1 MELLFHKEAEQI
13 KRKAFIIHLKK
24 EGKGG
29 EKGEMNVRWIA
40 VLLVLSALAIAPA
53 IALDT
58 TPPRVFNQSA
68 SPSEIANDGS
78 EYSELTVHVVDNTA
92 IDDVTIDLTPIG
104 GGIVHM
110 ICKGNY
116 TKNGE
121 VVGIF
126 NWTTNANCPPGIY
139 SLKINVTDIAGN
151 YNDTASIILGVSLMA
166 DSLGV
171 DDASG
176 SPGSYVE
183 VPVIINNTKNGPIES
198 IGFYIEYNKSVIN
211 LTAERIKT
219 GDLTAG
225 WILMPEIGTDR
236 DLIML
241 TGVFATPIPNGSTGS
256 VAILNFS
263 VVGKRGDSSPVNI
276 SEIKIKNVAG
286 EEGTAPAKNATFKI
300 PLLQMADSL
309 GVDDASGSPGSY
321 VEVPVIINNTKNGP
335 IESIGFYIE
344 YNKSV
349 INLTTER
356 ISVGDLT
363 SDWVCIAEIGEDKD
377 LIILAGGTPIAN
389 GSTGSVA
396 ILNFSVVGGYGNTS
410 PINITEI
417 RMKNVADER
426 GTAPAKNATFSVG
439 LWGDLNNNGIPADR
453 DDVILMLKAYLGF
466 IEPDE
471 RYDLNNNGIPA
482 DRDDVILMLKA
493 YLGFI

>member
-1 MELLFHKEAEQI
+1 MGIALRREKKSFKWKDLSCLHFEEAEQI

-40 VLLVLSALAIAPA
+40 VLLVLSALAITPV

-68 SPSEIANDGS
+68 SPSEIANDGG

-121 VVGIF
+121 VVSIF
-126 NWTTNANCPPGIY
+126 NWTTNTTCPPGIY

-151 YNDTASIILGVSLMA
+151 HDDTASITLGVSLMA

-198 IGFYIEYNKSVIN
+198 IGFYIEYDKSVIN
-211 LTAERIKT
+211 LTEERIKT
-219 GDLTAG
+219 GDLT
-225 WILMPEIGTDR
+225 
-236 DLIML
+236 
-241 TGVFATPIPNGSTGS
+241 
-256 VAILNFS
+256 
-263 VVGKRGDSSPVNI
+263 
-276 SEIKIKNVAG
+276 
-286 EEGTAPAKNATFKI
+286 
-300 PLLQMADSL
+300 
-309 GVDDASGSPGSY
+309 
-321 VEVPVIINNTKNGP
+321 
-335 IESIGFYIE
+335 
-344 YNKSV
+344 
-349 INLTTER
+349 
-356 ISVGDLT
+356 
-363 SDWVCIAEIGEDKD
+363 SDWVCMPEIGEDKD
-377 LIILAGGTPIAN
+377 LIMLVGMLGTPIAN

-396 ILNFSVVGGYGNTS
+396 ILNFSVIGNEGDSS

-417 RMKNVADER
+417 RMKNVAEEE
-426 GTAPAKNATFSVG
+426 GTAPPKNATFSVG

-453 DDVILMLKAYLGF
+453 DDVMLMLKAYLGF

-482 DRDDVILMLKA
+482 DRDDVMLMLKA